1 MAECAEIAQDVA
13 RSDGGLELLK
23 KLIVGDTILNRLIAA

>member
-1 MAECAEIAQDVA
+1 VFMMNG
-13 RSDGGLELLK
+13 DGGLELLK